1 MNTRVQPHIA
11 ARLTGLLVGLL
22 CSVPLH
28 AAQPDPF
35 AANNSVLPAE
45 NEWKHGYRTSHFD
58 YPQQAPAARWLQV
71 RPQGALTPATAPAYV
86 AAVKK
91 FIERDLSGLV
101 NEPLKWRPQQAG
113 WYDMPWGGQGAPMS
127 NGTIDPDSGRDPLLG
142 SYTGQI
148 LPRTA
153 YPSNPPSVPMFQNH
167 AVVYYND
174 VAAHQLGK
182 IWSDPFRPNLKA
194 AQFPEGSMVVK
205 VEGATATD
213 DQWPVLKGS
222 SVSSI
227 FRPSV
232 EQILKE
238 PDPTKRVPTVTPIRF
253 LQMAVRVKDKVAS
266 PKTGWVFVAFFYDVR
281 SSGATPWDR
290 ATPAG
295 ATWGNDPE
303 LARYPDGLGPNGK
316 LKETWVAD
324 NLPGFV
330 TDGLGWGGRL
340 AGPLDLG
347 VRFNVVTV
355 SGKRFGDG
363 DPARPAKLGASSCV
377 SCHSAAQY
385 PYMANLYPSPNMPF
399 PPETGQF
406 LLFDPGSTDWAR
418 WFQSRP
424 GTAAMSGQ
432 GRSGIVAMDYDMM
445 LTFAVMAAN
454 GSVETNRLIR
464 HRAAGH

>member
-1 MNTRVQPHIA
+1 MMVR
-11 ARLTGLLVGLL
+11 ARPRFFALLAGLL
-22 CSVPLH
+22 CSTSLL

-45 NEWKHGYRTSHFD
+45 KDWKHGFRPSHFE
-58 YPQQAPAARWLQV
+58 YPTQPPPARWLQV
-71 RPQGALTPATAPAYV
+71 RPKVALTPATAPAYV

-91 FIERDLSGLV
+91 FIEPALSGLV
-101 NEPLKWRPQQAG
+101 NDPLKWTPQQAG
-113 WYDMPWGGQGAPMS
+113 WYDMPWGGQGGPMS
-127 NGTIDPDSGRDPLLG
+127 NGQIDPESGRDPLLG

-148 LPRTA
+148 LPKTA
-153 YPSNPPSVPMFQNH
+153 YPSNPPNVDMFQNH

-182 IWSDPFRPNLKA
+182 IWRDPFRPDLKA
-194 AQFPEGSMVVK
+194 AQFPEGSIVVK
-205 VEGATATD
+205 VEGATATEE
-213 DQWPVLKGS
+213 QWPVLKGS
-222 SVSSI
+222 SVSYI
-227 FRPSV
+227 YRPSV
-232 EQILKE
+232 EQTVKE
-238 PDPTKRVPTVTPIRF
+238 PDPTKRVPVVTPMRF
-253 LQMAVRVKDKVAS
+253 LQMAVRIKDKVAS
-266 PKTGWVFVAFFYDVR
+266 PKTGWVFMAFFYDVR
-281 SSGATPWDR
+281 SNGATPWDR
-290 ATPAG
+290 ASPAG

-303 LARYPDGLGPNGK
+303 LAKYPDGRGPGK
-316 LKETWVAD
+316 LMETWVAD

-330 TDGLGWGGRL
+330 SDGLGWGGRL

-355 SGKRFGDG
+355 TGKR
-363 DPARPAKLGASSCV
+363 PATLGASSCV
-377 SCHSAAQY
+377 SCHGSAQY

-406 LLFDPGSTDWAR
+406 LLFEPGSKEWAR

-424 GTAAMSGQ
+424 GNVAMSGA
-432 GRSGIVAMDYDMM
+432 GRSGIVATDYDMM

-454 GSVETNRLIR
+454 GSVETNRLVR

>member
-1 MNTRVQPHIA
+1 MSYRAFPRFVI
-11 ARLTGLLVGLL
+11 LLAGVLSSAFLL
-22 CSVPLH
+22 

-35 AANNSVLPAE
+35 AANNSVLPTEAE
-45 NEWKHGYRTSHFD
+45 WAKGFRPGHFD
-58 YPQQAPAARWLQV
+58 YPQAMPPARWLQV
-71 RPQGALTPATAPAYV
+71 RPRVALTPATAPAYV

-91 FIERDLSGLV
+91 FIEPALSGLV
-101 NEPLKWRPQQAG
+101 NDPEKWTPQQAG
-113 WYDMPWGGQGAPMS
+113 WYDMPWGGQGEPMP
-127 NGTIDPDSGRDPLLG
+127 NGQIDPSTGRDPLLG

-148 LPRTA
+148 LPKTA
-153 YPSNPPSVPMFQNH
+153 YPSNPPKVDAFQNH

-174 VAAHQLGK
+174 IAAHQIGK
-182 IWSDPFRPNLKA
+182 IFRDPFRPDPKA
-194 AQFPEGSMVVK
+194 AQFPEGSIVVK
-205 VEGATATD
+205 VEGATATE

-222 SVSSI
+222 SVSHI
-227 FRPSV
+227 YRPTV
-232 EQILKE
+232 EQALKE
-238 PDPTKRVPTVTPIRF
+238 RDPTKLKPVVTPIRF
-253 LQMAVRVKDKVAS
+253 LQMAVRIKDKVAS
-266 PKTGWVFVAFFYDVR
+266 PKTGWVFMAFFYDAR

-295 ATWGNDPE
+295 ATWGNDAE

-316 LKETWVAD
+316 LKETWIAD

-355 SGKRFGDG
+355 SGQRFGDG
-363 DPARPAKLGASSCV
+363 DPKRPAKLGASSCI

-385 PYMANLYPSPNMPF
+385 PFMTNLDPSPNMPF

-406 LLFDPGSTDWAR
+406 LLFDPGSRDWAR

-424 GTAAMSGQ
+424 GTVAMSGTN
-432 GRSGIVAMDYDMM
+432 RTGIVATDYDMM
-445 LTFAVMAAN
+445 LTFALIAAN
-454 GSVETNRLIR
+454 GSADTNRLIR

>member
-1 MNTRVQPHIA
+1 MIPSASPAVC
-11 ARLTGLLVGLL
+11 GLLLAGLL
-22 CSVPLH
+22 CGGPLR
-28 AAQPDPF
+28 AGQPDPF

-45 NEWKHGYRTSHFD
+45 SAWKGGFRPSHFE
-58 YPQQAPAARWLQV
+58 YPAQAPAARWLPV
-71 RPQGALTPATAPAYV
+71 RPQGALSPATAPAYV

-91 FIERDLSGLV
+91 FIEPELKNLV
-101 NEPLKWRPQQAG
+101 NDPHKWTPQQAG
-113 WYDMPWGGQGAPMS
+113 WYDMPWGGQGEPMS
-127 NGTIDPDSGRDPLLG
+127 NGQINPNSGRDPLLG

-148 LPRTA
+148 LPSTA
-153 YPSNPPSVPMFQNH
+153 YPSNPPKMSMFQNH

-182 IWSDPFRPNLKA
+182 IWSDPFRPDLSA
-194 AQFPEGSMVVK
+194 AQFPEGSIVVK
-205 VEGATATD
+205 VEGATATEE
-213 DQWPVLKGS
+213 QWPVLKGS
-222 SVSSI
+222 SVSHI
-227 FRPSV
+227 YRPPV
-232 EQILKE
+232 EQTVYQ
-238 PDPTKRVPTVTPIRF
+238 PDPTQRTPVMTSMRF
-253 LQMAVRVKDKVAS
+253 LQMAVRIKDKVAS
-266 PKTGWVFVAFFYDVR
+266 PRTGWVFMAFFYDVR
-281 SSGATPWDR
+281 SNGATPWDR

-303 LARYPDGLGPNGK
+303 LAGYPDGLGPNGK
-316 LKETWVAD
+316 LKETWIAG

-363 DPARPAKLGASSCV
+363 QPNRPANLGASSCV
-377 SCHSAAQY
+377 SCHGAAQY
-385 PYMANLYPSPNMPF
+385 PYMTNLYPSPNLPF

-406 LLFDPGSTDWAR
+406 LLFDPGTPDWAR

-424 GTAAMSGQ
+424 GTVAMSGEN
-432 GRSGIVAMDYDMM
+432 RRGIVAMDYDMM
-445 LTFAVMAAN
+445 LTFAVMTAN
-454 GSVETNRLIR
+454 GSVGTNRLVR